1 MNVRNVLGAIMGITL
16 VTTLGTTTQMPQE
29 LQRAAGVTDIDA
41 LDRKAPVAVS
51 GDNIYIAWWTSKTGN
66 DEVMLRI
73 SNDAGG
79 TFGEKINLSNTTTTD
94 SVDAE
99 IAADGGNVVV
109 TWWERNQTS
118 NEPATRVSSDN
129 GLTFGPILKLAAN
142 GTLSGDEAEETDEL
156 VFENLP

>member
-1 MNVRNVLGAIMGITL
+1 MNVRNILGVIMGIIL
-16 VTTLGTTTQMPQE
+16 VTTLSPMLQE
-29 LQRAAGVTDIDA
+29 LQRAAGVADIDA

-51 GDNIYIAWWTSKTGN
+51 GDNIYIVWCTNKTGN
-66 DEVMLRI
+66 DEVLLRI

-94 SVDAE
+94 SIDAE
-99 IAADGGNVVV
+99 VAADGGNVVV

-129 GLTFGPILKLAAN
+129 GLTFGPILKLGAN
-142 GTLSGDEAEETDEL
+142 GTLSGDEAEEIEEL
-156 VFENLP
+156 VFQNQQ

>member
-29 LQRAAGVTDIDA
+29 LQRAAGVSDIDA

-51 GDNIYIAWWTSKTGN
+51 GDNIYIAWWTNKTGN

-99 IAADGGNVVV
+99 ITADGGNVVV

-142 GTLSGDEAEETDEL
+142 GTQVEMRQRK
-156 VFENLP
+156 

>member
-1 MNVRNVLGAIMGITL
+1 MNVRNFLEAIMGITL
-16 VTTLGTTTQMPQE
+16 VITLSPMLQE
-29 LQRAAGVTDIDA
+29 LQQAAGVADIDA

-51 GDNIYIAWWTSKTGN
+51 GDNIYIIWWTNKTGN
-66 DEVMLRI
+66 DEVMLRL

-94 SVDAE
+94 SVDAD

-129 GLTFGPILKLAAN
+129 GLTCGPALKLAAN
-142 GTLSGDEAEETDEL
+142 GTLSRDEADETEEL
-156 VFENLP
+156 VFQNLQ

>member
-1 MNVRNVLGAIMGITL
+1 
-16 VTTLGTTTQMPQE
+16 
-29 LQRAAGVTDIDA
+29 
-41 LDRKAPVAVS
+41 
-51 GDNIYIAWWTSKTGN
+51 
-66 DEVMLRI
+66 MLRI

-142 GTLSGDEAEETDEL
+142 GTLSGDEAAETEEL
-156 VFENLP
+156 VFENLS